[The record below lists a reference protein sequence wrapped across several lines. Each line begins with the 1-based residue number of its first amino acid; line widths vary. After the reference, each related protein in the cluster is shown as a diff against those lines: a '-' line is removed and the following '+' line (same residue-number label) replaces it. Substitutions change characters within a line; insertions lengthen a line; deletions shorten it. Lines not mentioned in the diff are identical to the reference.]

1 MGNKNVILKAKNLC
15 IGYRKKQT
23 EKRLLEKLNFELK
36 TGELVAL
43 LGANGAGKSSLI
55 RTLCGMQ
62 EALEGDLFYGTEN
75 LFAMMPQE
83 KAQWFSVVLTERDTF
98 GQLSVFDLVALG
110 RIPFTGWLGRL
121 KETDK
126 GMILQA
132 LEDVG
137 MQHFATASVHDLSD
151 GEYQKVM
158 IARALAQDT
167 PLIFLDEPTAFI
179 DVPGKVEV
187 MRLLHKLAREK
198 NKAILLSTHDLDM
211 ALQSAD
217 QLCLILADGKFVQ
230 GIPEDLVVNGS
241 LSKAFDSKDVH
252 FDVQSGRF
260 AIQKESCVSIA
271 VNGEGIATIW
281 TIKALERAGF
291 TIDSQSS
298 ISITIFDSKN
308 TYEASFQTQK
318 YLSIETLIAAV
329 LQRTAAIN

>member
-1 MGNKNVILKAKNLC
+1 MENKKVILKAENLC
-15 IGYRKKQT
+15 VGYRKKQS
-23 EKRLLEKLNFELK
+23 EKSLLEKLNLNLK
-36 TGELVAL
+36 SGELVAL

-62 EALEGDLFYGTEN
+62 EALEGQLFYGANALKDMTPE
-75 LFAMMPQE
+75 Q
-83 KAQWFSVVLTERDTF
+83 KALWFSVVLTERDTF

-110 RIPFTGWLGRL
+110 RTPYTAWLGRL
-121 KETDK
+121 REEDK
-126 GMILQA
+126 KMVLQA

-137 MQHFATASVHDLSD
+137 MQDFTYESIYRLSD

-167 PLIFLDEPTAFI
+167 SVIFLDEPTAFI
-179 DVPGKVEV
+179 DVAGKVEV

-198 NKAILLSTHDLDM
+198 DKAILLSTHDLDM

-217 QLCLILADGKFVQ
+217 QLCLLLGNGKVVQ

-241 LSKAFDSKDVH
+241 LSEAFDSQNVH

-260 AIQKESCVSIA
+260 TIHNESCVSIA
-271 VNGEGIATIW
+271 VNGEGIAAFW

-291 TIDSQSS
+291 AIDSKAE
-298 ISITIFDSKN
+298 ISLQISAFDGVYK
-308 TYEASFQTQK
+308 ASFQSRE
-318 YLSIETLIAAV
+318 YHSIADLVSAV
-329 LQRTAAIN
+329 ILATAV